1 MDLLR
6 KVHNLT
12 GRLEEYIKGGIDLK
26 LREIVVKILTTLL
39 EIFARSE
46 KLIHRG
52 RIGKHGFYIPLTTLV
67 L

>member
-1 MDLLR
+1 
-6 KVHNLT
+6 
-12 GRLEEYIKGGIDLK
+12 LEEYTKGGIDLK

-52 RIGKHGFYIPLTTLV
+52 RLGKHGFHNA
-67 L
+67 